1 MEKHKSFKMHQFG
14 FLFVGWISLSAPHD
28 VRDTFPLVHQANQDA
43 PVDSI
48 SPNII
53 DLSIHTVKSSQVASV
68 PGKQSSNKDWQPS
81 KKKRTSLKKTDTF
94 EKEKCKVHNVQAEKV
109 AVAKENCEKWQPLTD
124 LRQTYKP
131 LNHALKKT
139 VWTEKSEE
147 NWVKTS

>member
-1 MEKHKSFKMHQFG
+1 MEKQKSFKMHQFG

-68 PGKQSSNKDWQPS
+68 PGKQSSNKD
-81 KKKRTSLKKTDTF
+81 
-94 EKEKCKVHNVQAEKV
+94 
-109 AVAKENCEKWQPLTD
+109 
-124 LRQTYKP
+124 
-131 LNHALKKT
+131 
-139 VWTEKSEE
+139 
-147 NWVKTS
+147 